1 MSGPWSGAEL
11 SWTLWDW
18 ELVMGRVETRGD
30 SARSKP
36 DPLLRTLTGE
46 DDLMQEW
53 SEDRLDA
60 EGLDLRDC
68 CSELDLEVRRSTR
81 DEQEG
86 C

>member
-18 ELVMGRVETRGD
+18 ELVMGR
-30 SARSKP
+30 
-36 DPLLRTLTGE
+36 TGE

-53 SEDRLDA
+53 SEDRLEA